1 MVVVTVALGMVIAM
15 AEPVSPMDGAPPN
28 HTHDDEPLL
37 WKLTFQWI
45 GERSNL
51 SLLHPL
57 DLDHAK
63 SVMLDLS
70 AVDERPPY
78 ADVKKYLAEIWP
90 AWPGAQR
97 QIRELWRRLERNPA
111 HRFRLMRKPRHPFYT
126 LDRLV
131 EIHGLPSL
139 DDRLRVLGERSLAAC
154 IDAINDKTADEF
166 ASLKAEYER
175 VIRAMEDLRA
185 LRYGPASVGRW
196 WDDFENPRPPAGT
209 RGTIV

>member
-1 MVVVTVALGMVIAM
+1 MIVVTVAFGMVIVI
-15 AEPVSPMDGAPPN
+15 AEPVSLMHGATPS
-28 HTHDDEPLL
+28 HTNDDEPLL
-37 WKLTFQWI
+37 WKLTFQWV

-57 DLDHAK
+57 DLNQAK

-90 AWPGAQR
+90 AWPDAQR

-111 HRFRLMRKPRHPFYT
+111 HRFRRMRKPRHPFYT

-131 EIHGLPSL
+131 EAHGLLSL
-139 DDRLRVLGERSLAAC
+139 DERLRVLGERSLAAC
-154 IDAINDKTADEF
+154 IDAINDKTAGEF
-166 ASLKAEYER
+166 ASLKAECER
-175 VIRAMEDLRA
+175 VFRAMEDLRA

-196 WDDFENPRPPAGT
+196 WDDFENLGPPAGT
-209 RGTIV
+209 RGTAV